1 MEWISTG
8 ASLLADLV
16 FRGFLA
22 NLEGVLELHFK
33 TETCSRMRMDNMFMD
48 ESSRNFRRSFVARS
62 RFAMVCFAAFMGF
75 VNGLYFPAVVRSE
88 EPVRVTAN
96 KLVIPQPQIKPQTK
110 PRGVF
115 PGITFVAL
123 EEGLDRVAR
132 GAEPRSIR
140 ELQLLEDQQSKV
152 SQKIIEVT
160 VNVQQGTAQG
170 SGVIITPDGYVL
182 TAAHVA
188 GKPGREATVILS
200 DGRRVR
206 AKTLGTNRGM
216 DAGLM
221 QILDLPSSRSTADRS
236 DAGRSVAGGYVAK
249 GAVVTASADST
260 ASISGDVWPHATLGK
275 SEDLHP
281 GQWVIATGHPGG
293 WIEDRSAVVR
303 AGRLLNIMRS
313 TIVSDC
319 ALIGGDSGGPLFDLN
334 GRLIGIHSRIGTET
348 ADNMHV
354 PIDVYQ
360 DSWDRLA
367 AGQAWGTLPGYKPV
381 IGVVGPEDNG
391 TATSQPAEIV
401 KVINGSP
408 AAAAGLKEGD
418 IVVRFD
424 DSAVATFEEL
434 QRAVEGVA
442 PGDRV
447 SVEVD
452 RQGQRLRL
460 RIIVGQDS

>member
-1 MEWISTG
+1 MPPPK
-8 ASLLADLV
+8 A
-16 FRGFLA
+16 
-22 NLEGVLELHFK
+22 
-33 TETCSRMRMDNMFMD
+33 
-48 ESSRNFRRSFVARS
+48 
-62 RFAMVCFAAFMGF
+62 
-75 VNGLYFPAVVRSE
+75 
-88 EPVRVTAN
+88 
-96 KLVIPQPQIKPQTK
+96 
-110 PRGVF
+110 RGVF

-152 SQKIIEVT
+152 SQKIIDVT

-216 DAGLM
+216 DAGLL
-221 QILDLPSSRSTADRS
+221 QIIDLPSDRS
-236 DAGRSVAGGYVAK
+236 AAGGSGAT
-249 GAVVTASADST
+249 GAVVTASANSS
-260 ASISGDVWPHATLGK
+260 ANSSAAVWPHATLGK
-275 SEDLHP
+275 SEDLRL
-281 GQWVIATGHPGG
+281 GQWVIAAGHPGG
-293 WIEDRSAVVR
+293 WIPDRPAVVR

-354 PIDVYQ
+354 PIDIYQ
-360 DSWDRLA
+360 ESWDRLA
-367 AGQAWGTLPGYKPV
+367 DGQAWGTLPGYKPV
-381 IGVVGPEDNG
+381 IGVVGPERSG
-391 TATSQPAEIV
+391 TVTSPPAEIV

-424 DSAVATFEEL
+424 DSSVTTFEDL

-460 RIIVGQDS
+460 RIIIGQDS

>member
-1 MEWISTG
+1 MELHFTTESPRQAWAYGSAFTCRRLL
-8 ASLLADLV
+8 AFNSLLARV
-16 FRGFLA
+16 CFTTI
-22 NLEGVLELHFK
+22 V
-33 TETCSRMRMDNMFMD
+33 
-48 ESSRNFRRSFVARS
+48 SFVYGL
-62 RFAMVCFAAFMGF
+62 FCTTGF
-75 VNGLYFPAVVRSE
+75 NAELFGE
-88 EPVRVTAN
+88 EPFPVTVN
-96 KLVIPQPQIKPQTK
+96 KPVIPKPVPTT
-110 PRGVF
+110 RGVF

-123 EEGLDRVAR
+123 EEGLDRLAR

-140 ELQLLEDQQSKV
+140 ELQLLEDQQAKV

-160 VNVQQGTAQG
+160 VNVQQGSAQG

-206 AKTLGTNRGM
+206 ARTLGTNRGM
-216 DAGLM
+216 DAGLI
-221 QILDLPSSRSTADRS
+221 QIIDLPSRRSVD
-236 DAGRSVAGGYVAK
+236 DRSVAGGYVTK
-249 GAVVTASADST
+249 SAVVPASANS
-260 ASISGDVWPHATLGK
+260 SPEVWPHATLGK
-275 SEDLHP
+275 SDDLHL
-281 GQWVIATGHPGG
+281 GQWVIAAGHPGG
-293 WIEDRSAVVR
+293 WIPDRPAVVR

-354 PIDVYQ
+354 PIDIYQ

-367 AGQAWGTLPGYKPV
+367 DGQAWGTLPGYKPV
-381 IGVVGPEDNG
+381 IGVVGPERNG
-391 TATSQPAEIV
+391 TTSTNQIAEIV
-401 KVINGSP
+401 KVLKGSP
-408 AAAAGLKEGD
+408 AAAAGLKAGD
-418 IVVRFD
+418 VVVRFD
-424 DSAVATFEEL
+424 DTNIATFEEL

-447 SVEVD
+447 SVEIE

>member
-1 MEWISTG
+1 VSIALFALLGSPFVSNVRGEDPVPVTVNKPV
-8 ASLLADLV
+8 LLAPKV
-16 FRGFLA
+16 G
-22 NLEGVLELHFK
+22 G
-33 TETCSRMRMDNMFMD
+33 
-48 ESSRNFRRSFVARS
+48 
-62 RFAMVCFAAFMGF
+62 
-75 VNGLYFPAVVRSE
+75 
-88 EPVRVTAN
+88 
-96 KLVIPQPQIKPQTK
+96 I
-110 PRGVF
+110 F
-115 PGITFVAL
+115 PGVTFVAL

-152 SQKIIEVT
+152 SQKIIDVT

-200 DGRRVR
+200 SGRRVR

-216 DAGLM
+216 DAGLI
-221 QILDLPSSRSTADRS
+221 QIIDLPATGASADRS
-236 DAGRSVAGGYVAK
+236 IAGGYTLKAD
-249 GAVVTASADST
+249 VVTASANST
-260 ASISGDVWPHATLGK
+260 AISSANVWPHATLGK
-275 SEDLHP
+275 SEDLRP
-281 GQWVIATGHPGG
+281 GQWVIAAGHPGG
-293 WIEDRSAVVR
+293 WIPDRAAVVR

-354 PIDVYQ
+354 PIDIYQ
-360 DSWDRLA
+360 ESWDRLA
-367 AGQAWGTLPGYKPV
+367 DGQAWGTLPGYKPV
-381 IGVVGPEDNG
+381 IGVVGPERSGAAKN
-391 TATSQPAEIV
+391 APAQIV
-401 KVINGSP
+401 KVIVGSP

-418 IVVRFD
+418 VVTRFD
-424 DSAVATFEEL
+424 DSVVASFEDL

-447 SVEVD
+447 SVEID
-452 RQGQRLRL
+452 RKGQRLRL
-460 RIIVGQDS
+460 RIVVGQDS

>member
-1 MEWISTG
+1 MEWISAG

-16 FRGFLA
+16 FRSLLD
-22 NLEGVLELHFK
+22 NLEGVMELHFK
-33 TETCSRMRMDNMFMD
+33 TEICSRIRIDKMI
-48 ESSRNFRRSFVARS
+48 RNFRRSPILRS
-62 RFAMVCFAAFMGF
+62 RVAVGCVAAFMGI
-75 VNGLYFPAVVRSE
+75 VNGLCFPAVVRSE
-88 EPVRVTAN
+88 DPVRVTVN
-96 KLVIPQPQIKPQTK
+96 KLAIPQPQTKSQTK

-123 EEGLDRVAR
+123 EDGLDRVAR
-132 GAEPRSIR
+132 GEEPRSIR

-216 DAGLM
+216 DAGLL
-221 QILDLPSSRSTADRS
+221 QILDLPSRSIADRS
-236 DAGRSVAGGYVAK
+236 ADSRSVAGGYVAK

-260 ASISGDVWPHATLGK
+260 ASFSGEVWPYATLGK

-293 WIEDRSAVVR
+293 WIEDRPAVVR

-381 IGVVGPEDNG
+381 IGVVGPERSAN
-391 TATSQPAEIV
+391 QPAEIV

>member
-1 MEWISTG
+1 M
-8 ASLLADLV
+8 
-16 FRGFLA
+16 
-22 NLEGVLELHFK
+22 ELHFITK
-33 TETCSRMRMDNMFMD
+33 TPRQAWVLGFAFGCRQLFALDSRLDR
-48 ESSRNFRRSFVARS
+48 
-62 RFAMVCFAAFMGF
+62 VCFTTIIGM
-75 VNGLYFPAVVRSE
+75 VYGLLLTTGLNTELFGE
-88 EPVRVTAN
+88 EPVSVTVN
-96 KLVIPQPQIKPQTK
+96 KPVVPQPFPK

-123 EEGLDRVAR
+123 EEGLDRLAR

-140 ELQLLEDQQSKV
+140 EFQLLEDQQAKV

-160 VNVQQGTAQG
+160 VNVQQGSAQG

-200 DGRRVR
+200 DGRRVKAR
-206 AKTLGTNRGM
+206 TLGTNRGM
-216 DAGLM
+216 DAGLI
-221 QILDLPSSRSTADRS
+221 QIIDLPSRRSAD
-236 DAGRSVAGGYVAK
+236 DRSVAGGYVTK
-249 GAVVTASADST
+249 SVVVPASANSS
-260 ASISGDVWPHATLGK
+260 AEVWPHATLGK
-275 SEDLHP
+275 SDDLRL
-281 GQWVIATGHPGG
+281 GQWVIAAGHPGG
-293 WIEDRSAVVR
+293 WIPDRPAVVR

-354 PIDVYQ
+354 PIDIYQ
-360 DSWDRLA
+360 DSWDKLA
-367 AGQAWGTLPGYKPV
+367 DGQAWGTLPGYKPV
-381 IGVVGPEDNG
+381 IGVVGPEPN
-391 TATSQPAEIV
+391 ATTNTNPTAEIV
-401 KVINGSP
+401 KVVMGSP
-408 AAAAGLKEGD
+408 AAAAGLKAGD
-418 IVVRFD
+418 VVVRFD
-424 DSAVATFEEL
+424 DTSIATFEEL

-447 SVEVD
+447 SVEID

>member
-1 MEWISTG
+1 M
-8 ASLLADLV
+8 
-16 FRGFLA
+16 
-22 NLEGVLELHFK
+22 ELHFT
-33 TETCSRMRMDNMFMD
+33 TETTRQNWVHGAALGCSRLFALNARLACVRLSSIFCIVSGLFCTAGIHD
-48 ESSRNFRRSFVARS
+48 E
-62 RFAMVCFAAFMGF
+62 
-75 VNGLYFPAVVRSE
+75 LYGE
-88 EPVRVTAN
+88 EPVRVTVN
-96 KLVIPQPQIKPQTK
+96 KPVIPQLQPKA
-110 PRGVF
+110 RGVF

-123 EEGLDRVAR
+123 EEGLDRLAR

-140 ELQLLEDQQSKV
+140 ELQLLEDQQAKV

-160 VNVQQGTAQG
+160 VNVQQGSAQG

-206 AKTLGTNRGM
+206 ARTLGTNRGM
-216 DAGLM
+216 DAGLI
-221 QILDLPSSRSTADRS
+221 QIIDLPSRKTIDE
-236 DAGRSVAGGYVAK
+236 RSVAGGYVTK
-249 GAVVTASADST
+249 SSVVQASANSS
-260 ASISGDVWPHATLGK
+260 ADVWPHATLGK
-275 SEDLHP
+275 SDDLRL
-281 GQWVIATGHPGG
+281 GQWVIAAGHPGG
-293 WIEDRSAVVR
+293 WIPDRPAVVR

-354 PIDVYQ
+354 PIDIYQ

-367 AGQAWGTLPGYKPV
+367 DGQAWGTLPGYKPV
-381 IGVVGPEDNG
+381 IGVVGPERSGSTN
-391 TATSQPAEIV
+391 ANPPAEIV
-401 KVINGSP
+401 KVLMGSP

-418 IVVRFD
+418 VIVRFD
-424 DSAVATFEEL
+424 DTNVATFEEL

-447 SVEVD
+447 SVEIE

>member
-1 MEWISTG
+1 
-8 ASLLADLV
+8 
-16 FRGFLA
+16 
-22 NLEGVLELHFK
+22 LELHFI
-33 TETCSRMRMDNMFMD
+33 TETPRQ
-48 ESSRNFRRSFVARS
+48 ARVLGS
-62 RFAMVCFAAFMGF
+62 VFSCRGLIAFDSELVRVCFTTIFGLVYGLICTTGF
-75 VNGLYFPAVVRSE
+75 NADLFGE
-88 EPVRVTAN
+88 EPVRVTVN
-96 KLVIPQPQIKPQTK
+96 KPVLPPPLPKT
-110 PRGVF
+110 RGVF

-123 EEGLDRVAR
+123 EEGLDRLAR

-140 ELQLLEDQQSKV
+140 ELQLLEDQQAKV
-152 SQKIIEVT
+152 SQKIIDVT
-160 VNVQQGTAQG
+160 VNVQQGSAQG

-206 AKTLGTNRGM
+206 ARTLGTNRGM
-216 DAGLM
+216 DAGLI
-221 QILDLPSSRSTADRS
+221 QIIDLPSRRSVD
-236 DAGRSVAGGYVAK
+236 DRSVAGGYVTK
-249 GAVVTASADST
+249 SAVVPASANS
-260 ASISGDVWPHATLGK
+260 SPEVWPHATLGK
-275 SEDLHP
+275 SDDLRL
-281 GQWVIATGHPGG
+281 GQWVIAAGHPGG
-293 WIEDRSAVVR
+293 WIPDRPAVVR

-354 PIDVYQ
+354 PIDIYQ

-367 AGQAWGTLPGYKPV
+367 DGQAWGTLPGYKPV
-381 IGVVGPEDNG
+381 IGVVGPERNG
-391 TATSQPAEIV
+391 TTNTNPPAEIV
-401 KVINGSP
+401 KVVMGSP

-418 IVVRFD
+418 VIVRFD
-424 DSAVATFEEL
+424 DTNIATFEEL

-447 SVEVD
+447 SVEIE

>member
-1 MEWISTG
+1 LLFSTG
-8 ASLLADLV
+8 DNRLLLA
-16 FRGFLA
+16 
-22 NLEGVLELHFK
+22 
-33 TETCSRMRMDNMFMD
+33 
-48 ESSRNFRRSFVARS
+48 
-62 RFAMVCFAAFMGF
+62 
-75 VNGLYFPAVVRSE
+75 E
-88 EPVRVTAN
+88 EPVRVTVN
-96 KLVIPQPQIKPQTK
+96 KPVVPQPQTK
-110 PRGVF
+110 ARGVF

-123 EEGLDRVAR
+123 EEGLDRLAR

-140 ELQLLEDQQSKV
+140 ELQLLEDQQAKV
-152 SQKIIEVT
+152 SEKIIEVT
-160 VNVQQGTAQG
+160 VNVQQGSAQG

-206 AKTLGTNRGM
+206 ARTLGTNRGM
-216 DAGLM
+216 DAGLI
-221 QILDLPSSRSTADRS
+221 QIIDLPSRRSVDDRS
-236 DAGRSVAGGYVAK
+236 IAGGYVTK
-249 GAVVTASADST
+249 SSVVQASANS
-260 ASISGDVWPHATLGK
+260 SPEVWPHATLGK
-275 SEDLHP
+275 SDDLRL
-281 GQWVIATGHPGG
+281 GQWVIAAGHPGG
-293 WIEDRSAVVR
+293 WIPDRPAVVR

-354 PIDVYQ
+354 PIDIYQ

-367 AGQAWGTLPGYKPV
+367 DGQAWGTLPGYKPV
-381 IGVVGPEDNG
+381 IGVVGPERNG
-391 TATSQPAEIV
+391 TTNTNPPAEIV
-401 KVINGSP
+401 KVVMGSP

-418 IVVRFD
+418 VIVRFD
-424 DSAVATFEEL
+424 DTNIATFEEL

-447 SVEVD
+447 SVEIE

>member
-16 FRGFLA
+16 LRGFLA
-22 NLEGVLELHFK
+22 NLEGVMELHFK
-33 TETCSRMRMDNMFMD
+33 TEICSRMRTDKMI
-48 ESSRNFRRSFVARS
+48 RNFRKSLISRS
-62 RFAMVCFAAFMGF
+62 RVVLGCVAASLGI
-75 VNGLYFPAVVRSE
+75 VIGLCFPAAVRSE
-88 EPVRVTAN
+88 EPVRVTVN
-96 KLVIPQPQIKPQTK
+96 KLAIPQPQIKPQTK

-216 DAGLM
+216 DAGLI
-221 QILDLPSSRSTADRS
+221 QILDLPSRSTADRS
-236 DAGRSVAGGYVAK
+236 AADRSVAGGYVAK
-249 GAVVTASADST
+249 GSVVTASADST
-260 ASISGDVWPHATLGK
+260 SSFSGEVWPHATLGK
-275 SEDLHP
+275 SGDLHP

-293 WIEDRSAVVR
+293 WIEDRPAVVR
-303 AGRLLNIMRS
+303 AGRLLNIMQS

-354 PIDVYQ
+354 PIDIYQ

-381 IGVVGPEDNG
+381 IGVVGPERNG
-391 TATSQPAEIV
+391 TATNQPAEIV